1 MVMYLSD
8 FQYYMQI
15 NDYIYLNNTQYLF
28 GITNIMKLETND
40 IIFFTKIEISAIYI
54 YFFKS

>member
-40 IIFFTKIEISAIYI
+40 IIFFTKIAISAIYI

>member
-1 MVMYLSD
+1 MYLSD

-40 IIFFTKIEISAIYI
+40 IIFFTKIAISAIYI